1 MRLNFKKI
9 KQASVET
16 ASGIKLG
23 RVSDIM
29 LDTEGQLVAQYVV
42 KHSIISDKTYLISR
56 EQIVR
61 FEDKKIIVDDNVSRD
76 VAQDP
81 KFTSGEN
88 SITNSEPISIRKSA

>member
-1 MRLNFKKI
+1 MRLSFKKI
-9 KQASVET
+9 KQLQVET

-23 RVSDIM
+23 RVSDII

-76 VAQDP
+76 VARDP